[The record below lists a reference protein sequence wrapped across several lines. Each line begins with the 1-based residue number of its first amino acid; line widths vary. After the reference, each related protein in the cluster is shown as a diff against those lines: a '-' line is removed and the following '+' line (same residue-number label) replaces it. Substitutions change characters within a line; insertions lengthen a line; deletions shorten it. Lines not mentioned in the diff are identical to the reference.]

1 MSEHSRR
8 NFLRGAGVAAAGVT
22 AAAVLPAGAA
32 LASGGKSTDDAPAA
46 DASTQA
52 LVVHVKDAK
61 AGQLSVLSG
70 DREVVVTDRKLAQ
83 QLARLAD

>member
-22 AAAVLPAGAA
+22 AAAVLPAGSA
-32 LASGGKSTDDAPAA
+32 LASGGKSADEAPTA
-46 DASTQA
+46 DAATEA

-61 AGQLSVLSG
+61 TGQLSVLSG
-70 DREVVVTDRKLAQ
+70 HREVVVTNRKLAQ